1 MQTLTKF
8 KVSGKQT
15 LAYTKQ
21 ERINVGDI
29 EGHMLSLIEAK
40 GVNVSTGKVDY
51 MNGGQVVNLVTSD
64 LVNFNG
70 PIQGYSI
77 VKKKEDS
84 ATGKLEGKIITEL
97 SSEGTP
103 VATIEAS
110 LTWIRGTGQ
119 FTNIRGVV
127 TAKGRYISE
136 NIYIVEWEG
145 EYWIEK

>member
-21 ERINVGDI
+21 ERINIGDI

-40 GVNVSTGKVDY
+40 GVNVSTGKIEY
-51 MNGGQVVNLVTSD
+51 MNGGQVVNLVASD

-84 ATGKLEGKIITEL
+84 AIGKLEGKIITEL

-103 VATIEAS
+103 VAVIEAN
-110 LTWIRGTGQ
+110 LTWILGTGQ
-119 FTNIRGVV
+119 FKNIQGVV

-145 EYWIEK
+145 EYWIGK

>member
-8 KVSGKQT
+8 KVSGKET
-15 LAYTKQ
+15 LAYTRQ

-29 EGHMLSLIEAK
+29 EGHIISLVEAK
-40 GVNVSTGKVDY
+40 GVNVSTGNLEY

-70 PIQGYSI
+70 PIQGYSM

-84 ATGKLEGKIITEL
+84 ALGKLEGKIITEL

-103 VATIEAS
+103 VAIIEAT
-110 LTWIRGTGQ
+110 LTWIKGTGK
-119 FTNIRGVV
+119 FKNIQGVV

-136 NIYIVEWEG
+136 NIYIVDWEG
-145 EYWIEK
+145 EYWIGM

>member
-1 MQTLTKF
+1 
-8 KVSGKQT
+8 
-15 LAYTKQ
+15 
-21 ERINVGDI
+21 
-29 EGHMLSLIEAK
+29 MLSLVEAK
-40 GVNVSTGKVDY
+40 GVNVSTGKIEY
-51 MNGGQVVNLVTSD
+51 MNGGQVVNLITSD

-84 ATGKLEGKIITEL
+84 AIGKIEGKIITEL

-110 LTWIRGTGQ
+110 LTWTKGTGQ
-119 FTNIRGVV
+119 FKNIKGVV